1 MPGPT
6 KADLETLLAARDE
19 ELNAKN
25 GQLRAAVARIEE
37 LAGEKDAL
45 AGEKD
50 ALTARMATMEATLKQ
65 LQGQLAALGSPVQ
78 QPPGSSA
85 QQPAGSP
92 TQQAPASTAQQP
104 PRSTMP
110 QPTGSGSYA
119 AAAGARA
126 DEPAEPRNGGS
137 SRSKAPSAEY
147 TLLVALPAGT
157 PAPKALE
164 AVQVAAECHP
174 NEVYSYHVV
183 HPGGDPAAAGTSA
196 SHSSKPP
203 AAKLVVVSVRRQEVQ
218 RSAMRGKARNL
229 HRSSDPVLQR
239 TYINENLSLEQRKKR
254 RAWLQ
259 SVQYRTAREACQRI
273 VWRGAT
279 PFIVHPPANEGQR
292 PEFVPLPPLQP
303 ADAQTAAGAVQ

>member
-1 MPGPT
+1 MVDT
-6 KADLETLLAARDE
+6 RSQLETELAARDE
-19 ELNAKN
+19 ALDAKSK
-25 GQLRAAVARIEE
+25 QLTA
-37 LAGEKDAL
+37 
-45 AGEKD
+45 
-50 ALTARMATMEATLKQ
+50 ALTKIDLLTEVNGTLEARVATLEALVKE
-65 LQGQLAALGSPVQ
+65 LQEQRTQASTAQ
-78 QPPGSSA
+78 QPLVGSA
-85 QQPAGSP
+85 QQ
-92 TQQAPASTAQQP
+92 APSSAAAQPPRSAAQQP
-104 PRSTMP
+104 PRSTIP

-183 HPGGDPAAAGTSA
+183 HPGGEPAAAGTSPT
-196 SHSSKPP
+196 HSSKPP
-203 AAKLVVVSVRRQEVQ
+203 AAKLVAVSVRRQEVQ
-218 RSAMRGKARNL
+218 RSAMRGKVRNL

-239 TYINENLSLEQRKKR
+239 TYINENLSLEQRKER

-259 SVQYRTAREACQRI
+259 SVQYRTAREARQRI